1 MREYRQPE
9 TRIKRVKDEK
19 GQRYYAEYKQVI
31 IPYIW
36 WEWQYTRPS
45 LCDKEFTWSLRE
57 AKERIDQFL
66 LKSKHQWACDIEK
79 AEQKRNKEIEYIKYP

>member
-1 MREYRQPE
+1 MSEYRQPE
-9 TRIKRVKDEK
+9 TRIKRVKDGQ

-57 AKERIDQFL
+57 AKERIEK
-66 LKSKHQWACDIEK
+66 LKLEDKLD
-79 AEQKRNKEIEYIKYP
+79 NKD